1 MSISSEF
8 ALWDTAGQEEYDRL
22 RPLSYQEANI
32 ILICFAV
39 DFPASL
45 HNVEDK
51 WWPEIAHFCEDVPV
65 ILVATKC
72 DLRSDE
78 RTKAL
83 LSAQGATPVT
93 PAQGQKVAGGN
104 FFFPISRLA
113 RIVHRLMLVCL
124 AAIGAKY
131 METSAKRND
140 GVQELF
146 KAALAESM
154 RTRAMDRVKSK
165 FRCAIL

>member
-1 MSISSEF
+1 MISGSLSTGADGGYTQSEF

-51 WWPEIAHFCEDVPV
+51 WWPEIAHFCEGVPT

-72 DLRSDE
+72 DLRSDK
-78 RTKAL
+78 RTKDL
-83 LSAQGATPVT
+83 LAAQGTQPVT
-93 PAQGQKVAGGN
+93 PAQGQKVAHSA
-104 FFFPISRLA
+104 SRF
-113 RIVHRLMLVCL
+113 
-124 AAIGAKY
+124 
-131 METSAKRND
+131 
-140 GVQELF
+140 LF
-146 KAALAESM
+146 
-154 RTRAMDRVKSK
+154 
-165 FRCAIL
+165 C